1 MVVTKGMKQTFWEGR
16 VVNKLQRFYRKV
28 KVPQLLVGLL
38 LSMSFL
44 SGCGST
50 TPNQNPYLLTG
61 AGLGAAMGAGL
72 GAAASPN
79 NPWKGAAIGG
89 LLGTAVGGVG
99 GEMYGRS
106 VNPPPY
112 YQPPQPN
119 YAPPPASYGP
129 PPQPGYSYGP
139 PPQSQGYYQTQP
151 QSYDQQ
157 QPYYGN

>member
-1 MVVTKGMKQTFWEGR
+1 VK
-16 VVNKLQRFYRKV
+16 KLQRFYKKV
-28 KVPQLLVGLL
+28 KAPQLLAALL
-38 LSMSFL
+38 LTMSLL

-61 AGLGAAMGAGL
+61 AGLGAALGAGL
-72 GAAASPN
+72 GAAASPG

-112 YQPPQPN
+112 YQTPQPSYAPQPPQPA
-119 YAPPPASYGP
+119 Y
-129 PPQPGYSYGP
+129 
-139 PPQSQGYYQTQP
+139 
-151 QSYDQQ
+151 
-157 QPYYGN
+157 